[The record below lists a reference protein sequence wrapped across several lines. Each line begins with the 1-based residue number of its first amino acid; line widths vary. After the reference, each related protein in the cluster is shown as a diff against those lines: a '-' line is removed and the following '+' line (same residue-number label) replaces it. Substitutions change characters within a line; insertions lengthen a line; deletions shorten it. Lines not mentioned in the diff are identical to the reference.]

1 MSENLSK
8 KYNFIDLFLAGY
20 IYIIGLGI
28 ITILPIIISNAKGA
42 SWLSFL
48 LGGIISLLTGLSYA
62 RLNLEI
68 PTNSA
73 EYAWIL
79 NSFTT
84 KKDREEK
91 NNKYKTI
98 NGFAIFIIYMLFIF
112 SLLSLSLMSISCVK
126 MMTNNGNVINEDSF
140 MNNKYILNTI
150 IIFSSAFI
158 NILLSQ
164 HTKNIN
170 IGISIITTI
179 GIIGIIFIALFKTKF
194 DNFNNIN
201 KSDQNKLF
209 PESIVGL
216 LIGTFFT
223 IYTYNGFQGLVLMSE
238 EAKKETDIPLAM
250 ICSIVL
256 TMFVYILI
264 TLSVIRIYGVNGS
277 KDKLAPLIDAFVGAT
292 GKAHKKKIYIMTILI
307 AISSIILFFNSK
319 SRLLKKIAELDLVPK
334 DIKHLLQEVKY
345 DSPIYCLMI
354 IMILVLIITFIFT
367 YIEKKGTNNSIK
379 FISGI
384 ANIFIFCVFLCINIA
399 VVYNHEK
406 GEDDNEKKHKGFN
419 KFLKNTYPF
428 YGIIG
433 AILSIVLILSSVFK
447 LFLK

>member
-8 KYNFIDLFLAGY
+8 KYNFVDLFLAGY

-28 ITILPIIISNAKGA
+28 ITILPIIISNSKGA

-91 NNKYKTI
+91 NSKYKTI

-126 MMTNNGNVINEDSF
+126 MMTDNGNVINEDSV

-150 IIFSSAFI
+150 IILSSAFI

-179 GIIGIIFIALFKTKF
+179 GIIGIIFIALFKNF
-194 DNFNNIN
+194 DNISKF
-201 KSDQNKLF
+201 DQNKLF
-209 PESIVGL
+209 PESIIGL

-238 EAKKETDIPLAM
+238 EAKNETDIPLAM
-250 ICSIVL
+250 ICSIAL

-264 TLSVIRIYGVNGS
+264 TLSVIKIYGVNKS
-277 KDKLAPLIDAFVGAT
+277 ENKLAPLIDAFVDASGD
-292 GKAHKKKIYIMTILI
+292 AHKKKIYIMTILI
-307 AISSIILFFNSK
+307 AISSIVLFFNSK

-334 DIKHLLQEVKY
+334 DIKHLLQEVKH
-345 DSPIYCLMI
+345 DSPIYCLII
-354 IMILVLIITFIFT
+354 IMILVLIITFIFI

-406 GEDDNEKKHKGFN
+406 GEDETEKKHKGFN

-433 AILSIVLILSSVFK
+433 AILSIVLIIASVFK
-447 LFLK
+447 LLLK